1 MGALAEKLSGGD
13 GGGGGGD
20 VDDEDLVDPSLASSA
35 PKDNVHASTQS
46 QQGKSKRGRGVY
58 RHKAHTIF
66 RVTLLGPP
74 ESGKTALATQVRGGE
89 GEKTPCVCAA
99 VRRGAVGEGKRRVC
113 VMLCGAVWCCV
124 VLWDAVMVCCV
135 ML

>member
-74 ESGKTALATQVRGGE
+74 ESGKTALATQVRRGGE

-99 VRRGAVGEGKRRVC
+99 VRRGGEGERGNAVC
-113 VMLCGAVWCCV
+113 V
-124 VLWDAVMVCCV
+124 
-135 ML
+135 

>member
-74 ESGKTALATQVRGGE
+74 ESGKTALATQVR
-89 GEKTPCVCAA
+89 
-99 VRRGAVGEGKRRVC
+99 RGAVGEGKRRVC
-113 VMLCGAVWCCV
+113 VLLCGEERGRGETPCVCDAVWCCVMLCGAVWCCV
-124 VLWDAVMVCCV
+124 LLW
-135 ML
+135 L